1 MDGIGMERQKWT
13 GRDRTGKDGSG
24 VAGSGMAETDRT
36 GPEGKGKERTGTEG
50 RGRKGA
56 DGIGMDGN
64 GLERRGR
71 NGPDRTG
78 LERMGTEWQGAE
90 WQKWIGQD
98 RTGEEGTGSDG
109 RGLEGNG
116 SAGKQLTERR
126 TIHMTNKKNGAT
138 STYQW
143 HKNYRGPRKVM
154 AEAAQEELERIRE
167 EQGAV
172 CAEYIIEAAKP
183 KDSILHPEFE
193 WDNSKAAASWRRQQA
208 QQMIRCIVVSIENIK
223 EPMRAYALVSSE
235 VTDCGTDYAG
245 IQTIIRDEDLFADAM
260 NRLLDEVKAAKH
272 SVDELANL
280 AKAANARKKIT
291 HVKKIS
297 KALTDTERIISNP

>member
-1 MDGIGMERQKWT
+1 
-13 GRDRTGKDGSG
+13 
-24 VAGSGMAETDRT
+24 
-36 GPEGKGKERTGTEG
+36 
-50 RGRKGA
+50 
-56 DGIGMDGN
+56 
-64 GLERRGR
+64 
-71 NGPDRTG
+71 
-78 LERMGTEWQGAE
+78 
-90 WQKWIGQD
+90 
-98 RTGEEGTGSDG
+98 
-109 RGLEGNG
+109 
-116 SAGKQLTERR
+116 
-126 TIHMTNKKNGAT
+126 MTNKKNGAT

-143 HKNYRGPRKVM
+143 HKNYRGPRKVT
-154 AEAAQEELERIRE
+154 AEAVQEELECIRE
-167 EQGAV
+167 ERGAV
-172 CAEYIIEAAKP
+172 CAEYIIETAKP
-183 KDSILHPEFE
+183 KNSILHPEFE

-208 QQMIRCIVVSIENIK
+208 QQMIRCIVVSVENVE

-297 KALTDTERIISNP
+297 KALTDTERIISTP